1 VHYHALGDSSKRS
14 GEKDRINVGETGPP
28 MTHSN
33 ESPQTFVPWSVRPRR
48 PVLLGLCPIG
58 KFVFSHQGAMEEKR
72 RVVDVLRRLGV
83 NFVDLEA
90 VLPDGMVRDQSH
102 VEAAV
107 KHFRQQGIDAL
118 FIPHCNFGTEG
129 AAAMIAR
136 QCGVP
141 TLLWGS
147 RDEAPLP
154 DGSRRR
160 DVLCGLLATSKV
172 LHTLGVPFSY
182 INNCYAHEPQFE
194 QGIRRFIAAARVA
207 RKLRHMRIAQIG
219 QRIDFFFS
227 TIVSESDLLQRFGI
241 EVRPVEM
248 AMFLRDLRTRVEK
261 NRAAYEQEM
270 RQLETWIDT
279 AVCKDRDSL
288 LHNLALRDAVMELVQ
303 THDLDAVCLQTF
315 SAVQEFTGASLCLG
329 VALLND
335 LGVVVGCE
343 SDIHGTISSVLAEAA
358 TEDSGKSF
366 LADITVRHPTD
377 DNTVLLWHFEAPLS
391 LRHPQAKVKL
401 GEPWILKGL
410 PPGLL
415 HFQLKD
421 GPLTLVRFDGNST
434 GYRLALGHGR
444 TVEGP
449 YTQEYYAWMQVND
462 WPAWER
468 KLIFG
473 PYMHHYSFV
482 YGHVADTLEEAARFV
497 PGLAVDRLDGLKP

>member
-1 VHYHALGDSSKRS
+1 MSHTTEPPQPSMPWPVRS
-14 GEKDRINVGETGPP
+14 
-28 MTHSN
+28 H
-33 ESPQTFVPWSVRPRR
+33 R

-58 KFVFSHQGAMEEKR
+58 KFVFSHESAMAEKR

-83 NFVDLEA
+83 SFVDLED

-102 VEAAV
+102 VEPVV
-107 KHFRQQGIDAL
+107 KHFRRQGIDAL

-129 AAAMIAR
+129 AAGMIAK

-141 TLLWGS
+141 TLLWGA

-154 DGSRRR
+154 EGSRLR

-172 LHTLGVPFSY
+172 LHTLGVRFSY
-182 INNCYAHEPQFE
+182 INNCHVHEPQFE
-194 QGIRRFIAAARVA
+194 QGIRRFVAAVRVA
-207 RKLRHMRIAQIG
+207 KTLRHMRIAHIG
-219 QRIDFFFS
+219 QRIDFFWS

-241 EVRPVEM
+241 EIWPVEM
-248 AMFLRDLRTRVEK
+248 ALFLRDLRARVEK
-261 NRAAYEQEM
+261 NRIAYEQEM

-279 AVCKDRDSL
+279 AVCKDRDAL

-303 THDLDAVCLQTF
+303 KHDLDAVCLQTF
-315 SAVQEFTGASLCLG
+315 SAVQEFAGASLCLG

-358 TEDSGKSF
+358 TEDNARSF
-366 LADITVRHPTD
+366 LADITVRHPKD

-391 LRHPQAKVKL
+391 LRHPQANVKL

-415 HFQLKD
+415 HFRLKD
-421 GPLTLVRFDGNST
+421 GPLTLVRFDGD
-434 GYRLALGHGR
+434 GGDYRLALGHGH

-449 YTQEYYAWMQVND
+449 YTQEYYAWMQVDD

-468 KLIFG
+468 RLILG
-473 PYMHHYSFV
+473 PYMHHCSFV
-482 YGHVADTLEEAARFV
+482 YGHVAEVLQQAADFV
-497 PGLAVDRLDGLKP
+497 PGLAVDRLDG